1 MSNEQSPQNPPPG
14 PECSGELLQSVVDAS
29 PLAIIVS
36 DTSGTVE
43 LWNPAAERIF
53 GYSAQEV
60 IGGPNPVVPV
70 EGRNE
75 YRSLRGAALRG
86 EELSSKE
93 VWRKRKDGSAI
104 FISLSLS
111 ALRDDAGQPTKVI
124 GVIADLTEKQ
134 QALEERA
141 RLEEQLRQSQ
151 KMEAIGRLAG
161 GLAHDMN
168 NVLQTVLAISE
179 LMQRLVEPDSPHQQ
193 HLRDL
198 LTVCAR
204 GRDLT
209 RDLLS
214 FARKEP
220 VQQKRIDLN
229 ELIEEVRSLIR
240 RMVPR
245 TIALQTDFAPKLD
258 SVEGDPGQFSHAL
271 MNLCIN
277 AADAIEGPGLVTI
290 RTSNATLDES
300 RLAALGAAHLSPGRY
315 ARLDVQDN
323 GAGIDEVT
331 LSKVFEPFF
340 TTKPEGVG
348 TGLGLS
354 IVQGTVSS
362 HGGFV
367 SVQSQLGQGTTVSI
381 FLPHT
386 ATARPAR
393 ETSELPVVAPVEGDA
408 RVLLVDDEEII
419 LRSWKRLLG
428 SLGYDVLTARN
439 GHVALD
445 LLEAEGGRVDLVVL
459 DMIMPVMDGFETFHH
474 LRLLYPE
481 LPVLIASGHLQED
494 QAQSLIDAGAVGFLP
509 KPFDIDRMAQI
520 LNTLAPADD

>member
-1 MSNEQSPQNPPPG
+1 MSNEQSPPSLPG
-14 PECSGELLQSVVDAS
+14 VKRSDELLQGVVDAS
-29 PLAIIVS
+29 PLGIIVS
-36 DTSGTVE
+36 DADGTVE

-53 GYSAQEV
+53 GWSAQEV
-60 IGGPNPVVPV
+60 LGGPNPVVPV

-86 EELSSKE
+86 EEISGRE
-93 VWRKRKDGSAI
+93 VWRKRRDDSAV

-111 ALRDDAGQPTKVI
+111 ALRNDAGQPTRVI
-124 GVIADLTEKQ
+124 GIIADLTEKQ
-134 QALEERA
+134 AAQEERA
-141 RLEEQLRQSQ
+141 RLEQQLRQSQ

-214 FARKEP
+214 FVRKEP
-220 VQQKRIDLN
+220 VQQQRIDFN
-229 ELIEEVRSLIR
+229 ELIEQVRSLIR

-245 TIALQTDFAPKLD
+245 TVTLQTEFAAELD
-258 SVEGDPGQFSHAL
+258 SVQGDPGQFSHVL

-277 AADAIEGPGLVTI
+277 AADAIEGTGLLTI
-290 RTSNATLDES
+290 RTANATLDQG

-315 ARLDVQDN
+315 VQLDVQDT
-323 GAGIDEVT
+323 GAGIDEAN
-331 LSKVFEPFF
+331 LPRIFEAFF

-367 SVQSQLGQGTTVSI
+367 AVQSQVGHGTTVSI
-381 FLPHT
+381 YLPHT

-393 ETSELPVVAPVEGDA
+393 ETSELPVAPVKGDA

-419 LRSWKRLLG
+419 LRSWSRLLG
-428 SLGYDVLTARN
+428 SLGYEVLTARN
-439 GHVALD
+439 GKVALD
-445 LLEAEGGRVDLVVL
+445 LLEAEGGKVDLVVL
-459 DMIMPVMDGFETFHH
+459 DMIMPIMDGFETFKH
-474 LRLLYPE
+474 LRKRYPE

-494 QAQSLIDAGAVGFLP
+494 QAKGLIECGAVGFLP
-509 KPFDIDRMAQI
+509 KPFDIDRMSQI
-520 LNTLAPADD
+520 LNTLVGD